1 MNKRWNDIKKLNSE
15 ILYSKQYSNIDLDI
29 FKNII
34 NKGVKFSSPFDDK
47 NSYLNSYSYSE
58 KSKEQ
63 NYCGVQFHYLQ
74 ECDYENGTP
83 NKSGRIYVKSMMRNN
98 KRQNLME
105 EYQMLK
111 DNFDK
116 FCIEVNESNF
126 NIVKPEYKEVI
137 DYLESELG
145 KVYRVRLTKL
155 LPGTTIPWHK
165 DETPNEYMRLIIP
178 VITNDEC
185 INGFRLDG
193 EYEYEYLPATGG
205 AYWFNGKI
213 DHNVINGSTKPRYA
227 VVLTKPSGTGYFR

>member
-1 MNKRWNDIKKLNSE
+1 MEIIVPMKELNGE

-34 NKGVKFSSPFDDK
+34 NKGVKFHSPFEDK

-74 ECDYENGTP
+74 ECDYENGK
-83 NKSGRIYVKSMMRNN
+83 KSRMSEIYIKSMIRNN
-98 KRQNLME
+98 RRQGLMK
-105 EYQMLK
+105 EYEMLK
-111 DNFDK
+111 DNYDK
-116 FCIEVNESNF
+116 FCIEVNEMNF
-126 NIVKPEYKEVI
+126 NITKPEYKEVI
-137 DYLESELG
+137 DYLEEQMG

-155 LPGTTIPWHK
+155 PPGSTIPWHK

-178 VITNDEC
+178 IITSDEC
-185 INGFRLDG
+185 INGFRIDNQ
-193 EYEYEYLPATGG
+193 YEYEYLPANGG
-205 AYWFNGKI
+205 VYWLNGKI
-213 DHNVINGSTKPRYA
+213 DHNVINGSQNPRYV